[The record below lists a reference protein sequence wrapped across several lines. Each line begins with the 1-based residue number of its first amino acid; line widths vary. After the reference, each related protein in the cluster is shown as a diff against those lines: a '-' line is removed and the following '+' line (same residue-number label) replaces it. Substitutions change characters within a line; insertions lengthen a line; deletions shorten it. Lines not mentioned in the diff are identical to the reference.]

1 MKNKPLL
8 VIEHCEP
15 GLSEWLLLEYQHAS
29 TLWPGDIVFTN
40 IHDKK
45 TASTLQT
52 LGIVERKNANDAYRG
67 KPCIILDPQAKKP
80 LTPKDCSRTEAI
92 IVGGILGYEEPKGRT
107 KKLLSDKSGF
117 LTRHLGPIQL
127 SIDGAVFVVKAISE
141 GLSLEDIEIA
151 KEIEIV
157 HDNIHSTILP
167 FGYPVIDD
175 VPMVTPGLVE
185 YLVKR

>member
-1 MKNKPLL
+1 MKKRLLL

-15 GLSEWLLLEYQHAS
+15 RLSKWLKLEYHHS
-29 TLWPGDIVFTN
+29 GKIWGKNLVFTRVTQ
-40 IHDKK
+40 KK
-45 TASTLQT
+45 TQQVLRT
-52 LGIVERKNANDAYRG
+52 LGRVESRPAKTVFSG
-67 KPCIILDPQAKKP
+67 KKCLVLDPQATQP
-80 LTPKDCSRTEAI
+80 FTTQDCKHADAV
-92 IVGGILGYEEPKGRT
+92 IVGGLLGYEIPQGRT
-107 KKLLSDKSGF
+107 KQLISDSAGF
-117 LTRHLGPIQL
+117 ETRHLGPTQL